1 MDIKWIED
9 FLSLAQTRNFTRS
22 AEDRNVTQPAFS
34 RRIRSLEAWV
44 GADLI
49 DRSSYP
55 LTLTAAGKLF
65 RDSSEEAMR
74 LIQDS
79 RDLLSGQRAGRNML
93 QVAAGHSLSLNF
105 LPGWLKRVQAAH
117 GSVAARILASNV
129 HDSVLAL
136 IEGSCD
142 LLLCYHHPEL
152 PILLDPARYEFI
164 QIGAEAVLPVSVPDR
179 SGRAAFAL
187 PGSKAAPVA
196 ALSYTG
202 TAFFGRVVELILGKA
217 SQATCL
223 QTSYQSDMAELL
235 KKMALEG
242 YGLAWLPESSI
253 TEELDQGVL
262 VRAGDKKWALT
273 LEIRLFRATENRKP
287 ALNKLWNAL
296 LQESVPPAK

>member
-9 FLSLAQTRNFTRS
+9 FLSLAQTRNFSRS
-22 AEDRNVTQPAFS
+22 AEERNVTQPAFS

-44 GADLI
+44 GADLV

-55 LTLTAAGKLF
+55 LTLTPAGMLF
-65 RDSSEEAMR
+65 RDSSEEALR
-74 LIQDS
+74 LIQDT
-79 RDLLSGQRAGRNML
+79 RGLLSGQKNSASML

-105 LPGWLKRVQAAH
+105 LPAWLKRVQAEH
-117 GSVAARILASNV
+117 GQIAARILASNV

-152 PILLDPARYEFI
+152 PVLLDPSRYEFI

-179 SGRAAFAL
+179 AGRPAFAL
-187 PGSKAAPVA
+187 PGTKGAPLP

-202 TAFFGRVVELILGKA
+202 TAFFGRVVDLVLAQAGQA
-217 SQATCL
+217 SHL
-223 QTSYQSDMAELL
+223 RSSYQSDMAELL

-242 YGLAWLPESSI
+242 YGLAWLPESAVSQ
-253 TEELDQGVL
+253 ELEQGAL
-262 VRAGDKKWALT
+262 VRAGDRKWALT
-273 LEIRLFRATENRKP
+273 LEIRLFRAIDNRKP
-287 ALNKLWNAL
+287 ALNRLWDGL
-296 LQESVPPAK
+296 KPAD